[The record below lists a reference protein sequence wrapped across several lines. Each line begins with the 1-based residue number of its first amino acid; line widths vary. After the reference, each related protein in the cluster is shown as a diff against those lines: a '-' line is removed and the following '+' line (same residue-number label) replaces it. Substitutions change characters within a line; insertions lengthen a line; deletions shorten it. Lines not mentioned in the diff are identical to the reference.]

1 MGSIGR
7 RTSEVLKARSPFGLK
22 PQDVLVVLKMLV
34 SGDKDWRLVDLG
46 QELGLSQTEVSFALA
61 RAQRSGLVDASKR
74 RPNRTALEEFLI
86 HGLKYVFPAELG
98 AVCRGLPTSH
108 SMTPLSKEIVSE
120 PHDQYVWP
128 YADGKMRGQ
137 SVTPLYP
144 SAPYAASR
152 DPKLH
157 EFLALIDALRVGRA
171 RERNLAAEG
180 IKKRLHAPKE

>member
-1 MGSIGR
+1 
-7 RTSEVLKARSPFGLK
+7 
-22 PQDVLVVLKMLV
+22 
-34 SGDKDWRLVDLG
+34 VDLG
-46 QELGLSQTEVSFALA
+46 QEIGLSQTEVSFALA
-61 RAQRSGLVDASKR
+61 RARHSGLVDASKR

-108 SMTPLSKEIVSE
+108 SMTPLSKTIVSE

-128 YADGKMRGQ
+128 YADGNVRGQ
-137 SVTPLYP
+137 SVAPLYP

-171 RERNLAAEG
+171 RERNLAVEE
-180 IKKRLHAPKE
+180 IKKRLHVSQERPEP